1 MYSFEPR
8 GLCTLNFSMRVEGLG
23 TGYAAMA
30 DEEVESGLKC
40 YSKDLDSKLNQQND
54 LDSECY

>member
-1 MYSFEPR
+1 
-8 GLCTLNFSMRVEGLG
+8 MRVESLG

-30 DEEVESGLKC
+30 DEEVEPEVKC